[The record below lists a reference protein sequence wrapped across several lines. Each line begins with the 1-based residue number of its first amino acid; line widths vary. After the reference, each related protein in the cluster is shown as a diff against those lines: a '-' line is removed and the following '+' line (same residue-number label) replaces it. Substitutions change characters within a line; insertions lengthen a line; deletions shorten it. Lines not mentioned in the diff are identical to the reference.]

1 MTRGGQERSHPGSMK
16 LSSSSQPGS
25 EERERERERE
35 MVSVSHS
42 LRPGLVVVTE
52 KRGQTG
58 SYLSSLSFLIKIF
71 LPLTASLGR
80 TSAENIREHLNRGQ
94 PHSTHLKT
102 KDFFSVQFIVLT
114 VLRLLLDYVGVS
126 VCVES

>member
-1 MTRGGQERSHPGSMK
+1 MK
-16 LSSSSQPGS
+16 
-25 EERERERERE
+25 RERERERE

-80 TSAENIREHLNRGQ
+80 TSAEKMFYI
-94 PHSTHLKT
+94 STEANLILPILKT